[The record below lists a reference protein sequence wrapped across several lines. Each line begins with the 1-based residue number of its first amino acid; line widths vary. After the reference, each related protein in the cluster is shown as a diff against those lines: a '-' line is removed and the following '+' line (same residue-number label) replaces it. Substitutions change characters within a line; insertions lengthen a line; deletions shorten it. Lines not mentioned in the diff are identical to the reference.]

1 VNTILVTG
9 GAGFIGSHLVRR
21 WLAQW
26 DDLRIV
32 NLDRLTYA
40 GHIATLRDADRR
52 RQAFVQGD
60 VRDGRLVRSLLR
72 AYRPSAVV
80 HLAAESHVDRSIDGP
95 AEFLSTN
102 VAGTLS
108 LLESTLNY
116 WRDLDSESRNAF
128 RYLQVSTDE
137 VFGALGPTGAF
148 SELTPFAPNSPY
160 AASKAG
166 ADHLARAFQRT
177 YGLPALVTHCSNNY
191 GPYQYPEKLIPL
203 MILNAV
209 ERRPLPVYGD
219 GLQVRDWLH
228 VEDHCDAL
236 ARVLERGL
244 PGETYNIGGG
254 DEPTN
259 LALVER
265 ICHLVDELA
274 ADGSESRRGL
284 IRFVADRPGHDR
296 RYAIDARR
304 MEQELGWR
312 PQRAFDSGLR
322 ATVAWYLENRDW
334 AKACLANKY
343 DRERLGKSV
352 Q

>member
-1 VNTILVTG
+1 VNSILVTG

-21 WLAQW
+21 WLAER

-40 GHIATLRDADRR
+40 GHIATLRDADRH

-72 AYRPSAVV
+72 AYRPTAVV

-102 VAGTLS
+102 VSGTLS
-108 LLESTLNY
+108 LLESMVDY
-116 WRDLDSESRNAF
+116 WRGLDDSSRDAF

-148 SELTPFAPNSPY
+148 SESTPFAPNSPY

-177 YGLPALVTHCSNNY
+177 YGLQTLVTHCSNNY

-203 MILNAV
+203 MILNAA

-228 VEDHCDAL
+228 VDDHCDAL
-236 ARVLERGL
+236 ALVLARGV

-265 ICHLVDELA
+265 ICDLVDELA
-274 ADGSESRRGL
+274 PDGESRRGL

-296 RYAIDARR
+296 RYAIDASR

-312 PQRAFDSGLR
+312 PRRTFDEGLR

-334 AKACLANKY
+334 ATACLADKY
-343 DRERLGKSV
+343 NRERLGKSV